1 MPGSSNTLTLALLS
15 AAMLAN
21 CTASAQKLSKE
32 EKARQR
38 NTSVQRPLTTAQSAL
53 IDQAV
58 VQEKSI
64 TQILKDRKPMVE
76 TYIQTMRPDP
86 VMREVPDADLH
97 FLGRLQLDRT
107 INVENYQQD
116 KANANSKLNKKH
128 GLIKDSMEVV
138 SGLAGHAHYSFSQ
151 AGFAQMLLID
161 LNDFDRQH
169 YNFFFVRQD
178 FLGAVPTSVFD
189 VVPALENSAGRFF
202 GRVWIETAHGNI
214 VRINGEYAGAQKTYH
229 EYPHF
234 DSWRTNV
241 QPGVWLPTSTYIE
254 DIDPKSKTTTL
265 SFKASNQVW
274 GYALKLP
281 SEIENTSIE
290 VENATDLSSSAQ
302 DQGPLA
308 AQRALSRQ
316 AEDNVLDRL
325 FQAGL
330 LDAPSEFD
338 KTLATLANNI
348 LAYNQAAVAF
358 PIRVRTLLTE
368 PLESFAVGNTIV
380 LSKGLIDTSAILSAD
395 GDQQLGNLNALLAFQ
410 LAHILSGHRL
420 DTQYAFNARL
430 MFPDNMTFRRIPMHH
445 TDADNAE
452 AAIKALE
459 LLHPK
464 ELAASQQCL
473 GIYLQQLQA
482 RIQHLPTLT
491 QPLIG
496 DGLVK
501 SDTDPTFWLAPLMA
515 RSGKLAVQDL
525 NQQAAVPLSSFLTFD
540 PWTDQLL
547 ALHATLQPI
556 LNASDKMPFEVM
568 PVYLKLAYFHG
579 SAPAA
584 GTAFNPATA
593 VQQPMP

>member
-1 MPGSSNTLTLALLS
+1 MPGPSNTLTLTLLL
-15 AAMLAN
+15 AAATLAN
-21 CTASAQKLSKE
+21 TSASAQKLSKE
-32 EKARQR
+32 DKARQR
-38 NTSVQRPLTTAQSAL
+38 NASVQRPLTAAQSAL

-58 VQEKSI
+58 IQEKAI

-86 VMREVPDADLH
+86 VMREIPDADLH

-116 KANANSKLNKKH
+116 KANANTKLNKH
-128 GLIKDSMEVV
+128 GLLEDTKDVV
-138 SGLAGHAHYSFSQ
+138 SGIAGHAHYSFSQ
-151 AGFAQMLLID
+151 TGFAQMLLID
-161 LNDFDRQH
+161 LNDFNRQH
-169 YNFFFVRQD
+169 YNFFFVRND

-189 VVPALENSAGRFF
+189 VVPALQNSTGRFF
-202 GRVWIETAHGNI
+202 GRIWIETAHGNI
-214 VRINGEYAGAQKTYH
+214 VRINGEYAGAQKNFH

-241 QPGVWLPTSTYIE
+241 QPNTWLPTSTYIE
-254 DIDPKSKTTTL
+254 DIDPKSKTSTL
-265 SFKASNQVW
+265 NFKASNHVW

-290 VENATDLSSSAQ
+290 VQNATDLSASAQ

-316 AEDNVLDRL
+316 AEDNVLDRF

-338 KTLATLANNI
+338 KTLANLANNI
-348 LAYNQAAVAF
+348 LAYNNAAVAF

-380 LSKGLIDTSAILSAD
+380 LSKGLIDTTAILSAD
-395 GDQQLGNLNALLAFQ
+395 GNQQLGNLNALLAFQ
-410 LAHILSGHRL
+410 LAHILANHQL
-420 DTQYAFNARL
+420 DTKYAFNARL

-452 AAIKALE
+452 AATKAIK
-459 LLHPK
+459 LLNHP
-464 ELAASQQCL
+464 ELAASQKCFGL
-473 GIYLQQLQA
+473 YLQQLQA
-482 RIQHLPTLT
+482 RIQHLPTLA
-491 QPLIG
+491 QPLLG

-501 SDTDPTFWLAPLMA
+501 SDTDGTFWLAPLMA
-515 RSGKLAVQDL
+515 ASDKLSAQKLD
-525 NQQAAVPLSSFLTFD
+525 QQAAVSLSSFLTFD

-556 LNASDKMPFEVM
+556 LNASDKMPFEVV
-568 PVYLKLAYFHG
+568 PIYLKLAYFQG
-579 SAPAA
+579 PSTAA
-584 GTAFNPATA
+584 DTTT
-593 VQQPMP
+593 QPPP

>member
-1 MPGSSNTLTLALLS
+1 MIYRTTLALLL
-15 AAMLAN
+15 AAGQA
-21 CTASAQKLSKE
+21 ASAQRKLSKD
-32 EKARQR
+32 EKAQQR
-38 NTSVQRPLTTAQSAL
+38 NASVQRPLTAAQSAL
-53 IDQAV
+53 IDEAV
-58 VQEKSI
+58 VQEKAI

-116 KANANSKLNKKH
+116 KANANSKLNDKH
-128 GLIKDSMEVV
+128 GLLKDSIEVV

-169 YNFFFVRQD
+169 YNFFFVRND

-189 VVPALENSAGRFF
+189 VVPALQNSAGRFF
-202 GRVWIETAHGNI
+202 GRIWIETAHGNI
-214 VRINGEYAGAQKTYH
+214 VRINGEYAGAQKDYH

-241 QPGVWLPTSTYIE
+241 QPNTWLPTSTYIE
-254 DIDPKSKTTTL
+254 DIDPKSKTSTL
-265 SFKASNQVW
+265 SFKASNHVW

-290 VENATDLSSSAQ
+290 VQNATDLSVGAQ

-338 KTLATLANNI
+338 KTLANLANNI
-348 LAYNQAAVAF
+348 LAYNNAPVAF

-380 LSKGLIDTSAILSAD
+380 LSKGLIDTTAILTSD

-410 LAHILSGHRL
+410 LAHILSGHQL
-420 DTQYAFNARL
+420 DTKYAFNARL

-452 AAIKALE
+452 AAIKAIE
-459 LLHPK
+459 LLRPP
-464 ELAASQQCL
+464 ELAASQKCFGL
-473 GIYLQQLQA
+473 YLQQLKA
-482 RIQHLPTLT
+482 RVQHLPTLD

-501 SDTDPTFWLAPLMA
+501 SDIDGTFWLESMIA
-515 RSGKLAVQDL
+515 RSDKLAVQNLD
-525 NQQAAVPLSSFLTFD
+525 QQAAVSLSSFLTFD

-547 ALHATLQPI
+547 ALHTTLQPI
-556 LNASDKMPFEVM
+556 LNASDKMPFEVA
-568 PVYLKLAYFHG
+568 PIYLKLAYYQG
-579 SAPAA
+579 PSAAA
-584 GTAFNPATA
+584 AATG
-593 VQQPMP
+593 QPRP

>member
-1 MPGSSNTLTLALLS
+1 
-15 AAMLAN
+15 MLAAILAGQA
-21 CTASAQKLSKE
+21 ASAQKKLTKE
-32 EKARQR
+32 EKAAQR
-38 NTSVQRPLTTAQSAL
+38 NATIQRPLTAAQSAL

-58 VQEKSI
+58 VQEKAI

-86 VMREVPDADLH
+86 VLREIPDADLH

-107 INVENYQQD
+107 INIENYQQD
-116 KANANSKLNKKH
+116 KANASSKLNDKH
-128 GLIKDSMEVV
+128 GLLQDSKEVL
-138 SGLAGHAHYSFSQ
+138 SGIAGHAHYSFSQ

-169 YNFFFVRQD
+169 YNFFFVRND

-189 VVPALENSAGRFF
+189 VVPALQNSAGRFF
-202 GRVWIETAHGNI
+202 GRIWIETAHGNI
-214 VRINGEYAGAQKTYH
+214 VRINGEYAGAQKSFH

-241 QPGVWLPTSTYIE
+241 QPNTWLPTSTYIE
-254 DIDPKSKTTTL
+254 DLDPKSKTSTL
-265 SFKASNQVW
+265 SFKASNHVW

-281 SEIENTSIE
+281 SEIENTSID
-290 VENATDLSSSAQ
+290 VQNATDLTASAQ

-330 LDAPSEFD
+330 LDAPSDFD
-338 KTLATLANNI
+338 KTLANLANNI
-348 LAYNQAAVAF
+348 LAYNNVPVAF

-380 LSKGLIDTSAILSAD
+380 LSKGLIDTSAVLSAD

-410 LAHILSGHRL
+410 LAHILSGHQL
-420 DTQYAFNARL
+420 DTKYAFNSRL
-430 MFPDNMTFRRIPMHH
+430 MFPDNLTFRRIPMHH
-445 TDADNAE
+445 TDADNIE
-452 AAIKALE
+452 AATKAIE
-459 LLHPK
+459 LLKPA
-464 ELAASQQCL
+464 ELAASQRCFGL
-473 GIYLQQLQA
+473 YLQQLQA
-482 RIQHLPTLT
+482 RVQHLPTLT
-491 QPLIG
+491 QPLMG

-501 SDTDPTFWLAPLMA
+501 SDTDRTFWLAPLIA
-515 RSGKLAVQDL
+515 RSDKLTIQNLD
-525 NQQAAVPLSSFLTFD
+525 QQAAVSLSSFLTFD

-556 LNASDKMPFEVM
+556 LNASDKMPFEVA
-568 PVYLKLAYFHG
+568 PIYLKLGYFLG
-579 SAPAA
+579 PPPANDAASAPAS
-584 GTAFNPATA
+584 
-593 VQQPMP
+593 VQPRP

>member
-1 MPGSSNTLTLALLS
+1 MPAQKRNHRITLAVLL
-15 AAMLAN
+15 AATLAGQ
-21 CTASAQKLSKE
+21 AAFAQKKLSKE
-32 EKARQR
+32 EKAEQR
-38 NTSVQRPLTTAQSAL
+38 NASVQRPLTATQNAL

-58 VQEKSI
+58 LQEKAI
-64 TQILKDRKPMVE
+64 TQILRDRKPMVE

-86 VMREVPDADLH
+86 VMREIPDADLH

-116 KANANSKLNKKH
+116 KANANSKLNNKH
-128 GLIKDSMEVV
+128 GLLKDSEQVV
-138 SGLAGHAHYSFSQ
+138 SSLAGHAHYSFSQ

-169 YNFFFVRQD
+169 YNFFFVRND
-178 FLGAVPTSVFD
+178 FLGTVPTSVFD
-189 VVPALENSAGRFF
+189 VVPALQNSAGRFF
-202 GRVWIETAHGNI
+202 GRIWIETAHGNI
-214 VRINGEYAGAQKTYH
+214 VRINGEYAGVQKSYH

-241 QPGVWLPTSTYIE
+241 QPNTWLPTSTYIE
-254 DIDPKSKTTTL
+254 DIDPKSKTSTL
-265 SFKASNQVW
+265 SFKASNHVW

-290 VENATDLSSSAQ
+290 VQNATDLSSSAQ

-338 KTLATLANNI
+338 KTLANLANNI
-348 LAYNQAAVAF
+348 LAYNNAAVAF

-380 LSKGLIDTSAILSAD
+380 LSKGLIDTTAILTSD
-395 GDQQLGNLNALLAFQ
+395 GNQQLGNLNALLAFQ
-410 LAHILSGHRL
+410 LAHILSGHQL
-420 DTQYAFNARL
+420 DTKYAFNARL

-452 AAIKALE
+452 AVTKAIE
-459 LLHPK
+459 LLKPP
-464 ELAASQQCL
+464 ELAASQKCFGL
-473 GIYLQQLQA
+473 YLQQLQA
-482 RIQHLPTLT
+482 RVQYLPTLT

-501 SDTDPTFWLAPLMA
+501 SDTDGTFWLAPLMA
-515 RSGKLAVQDL
+515 GSDKLNVQNVD
-525 NQQAAVPLSSFLTFD
+525 QRAAVSLSSFLTFD

-556 LNASDKMPFEVM
+556 LNASDKMPFEVA
-568 PVYLKLAYFHG
+568 PIYLKLAYFQG
-579 SAPAA
+579 SST
-584 GTAFNPATA
+584 TADTTVPSR
-593 VQQPMP
+593 Q

>member
-1 MPGSSNTLTLALLS
+1 MPAPKTICRIALIFLLAGQ
-15 AAMLAN
+15 A
-21 CTASAQKLSKE
+21 ASAQKKLSKE
-32 EKARQR
+32 EKAQQK
-38 NTSVQRPLTTAQSAL
+38 NASVQRPLTAAQSAL

-58 VQEKSI
+58 IHEKAI

-86 VMREVPDADLH
+86 VMREIPDADLH

-107 INVENYQQD
+107 INIENYQQD
-116 KANANSKLNKKH
+116 KANANTKLNKH
-128 GLIKDSMEVV
+128 GLLEDTKDVV
-138 SGLAGHAHYSFSQ
+138 SGIAGHAHYSFSQ
-151 AGFAQMLLID
+151 TGFAQMLLID
-161 LNDFDRQH
+161 LNDFNRQH
-169 YNFFFVRQD
+169 YNFFFVRND

-189 VVPALENSAGRFF
+189 VVPALQNSTGRFF
-202 GRVWIETAHGNI
+202 GRIWIETAHGNI
-214 VRINGEYAGAQKTYH
+214 VRINGEYAGAQKNFH

-241 QPGVWLPTSTYIE
+241 QPNTWLPTSTYIE
-254 DIDPKSKTTTL
+254 DIDLKSKTSTL
-265 SFKASNQVW
+265 NFKASNHVW

-290 VENATDLSSSAQ
+290 VQNATDLSSSAQ

-316 AEDNVLDRL
+316 AEDNVLDRF

-338 KTLATLANNI
+338 KTLANLANNI
-348 LAYNQAAVAF
+348 LAYNNAAVAF

-380 LSKGLIDTSAILSAD
+380 LSKGLIDTTAILSAD
-395 GDQQLGNLNALLAFQ
+395 GNQQLGNLNVVLAFQ
-410 LAHILSGHRL
+410 LAHILSGHQL
-420 DTQYAFNARL
+420 DTKYAFNARL

-452 AAIKALE
+452 AAVKAIE
-459 LLHPK
+459 LLKPP
-464 ELAASQQCL
+464 ELAASQKCFGL
-473 GIYLQQLQA
+473 YLQQLQA
-482 RIQHLPTLT
+482 RVQHLPTLA
-491 QPLIG
+491 QPLLG

-501 SDTDPTFWLAPLMA
+501 SDTDGTFWLAPLMA
-515 RSGKLAVQDL
+515 ASDKLNVQNLD
-525 NQQAAVPLSSFLTFD
+525 QQAAVSLSSFLTFD

-556 LNASDKMPFEVM
+556 LNASDKMPFEVA
-568 PVYLKLAYFHG
+568 PIYLKLAYFQG
-579 SAPAA
+579 PST
-584 GTAFNPATA
+584 TADTTT
-593 VQQPMP
+593 QPSP

>member
-1 MPGSSNTLTLALLS
+1 MPAPKTICRIALIFLLAGQ
-15 AAMLAN
+15 A
-21 CTASAQKLSKE
+21 ASAQKKLSKE
-32 EKARQR
+32 EKAQQK
-38 NTSVQRPLTTAQSAL
+38 NASVQRPLTAAQSAL

-58 VQEKSI
+58 VQEKAI

-116 KANANSKLNKKH
+116 KANANTKLNKH
-128 GLIKDSMEVV
+128 GLLEDTKDVV
-138 SGLAGHAHYSFSQ
+138 SGIAGHAHYSFSQ
-151 AGFAQMLLID
+151 TGFAQMLLID
-161 LNDFDRQH
+161 LNDFNRQH
-169 YNFFFVRQD
+169 YNFFFVRND

-189 VVPALENSAGRFF
+189 VVPALQNSTGRFF
-202 GRVWIETAHGNI
+202 GRIWIETAHGNI
-214 VRINGEYAGAQKTYH
+214 VRINGEYAGAQKNFH

-241 QPGVWLPTSTYIE
+241 QPNIWLPTSTYIE
-254 DIDPKSKTTTL
+254 DIDPKSKTSTL
-265 SFKASNQVW
+265 NFKASNHVW

-290 VENATDLSSSAQ
+290 VQNATDLSSSAQ

-316 AEDNVLDRL
+316 AEDNVLDRF

-338 KTLATLANNI
+338 KTLANLANNI
-348 LAYNQAAVAF
+348 LAYNNAAVAF

-380 LSKGLIDTSAILSAD
+380 LSKGLIDTTAILSAD
-395 GDQQLGNLNALLAFQ
+395 GNQQLGNLNVVLAFQ
-410 LAHILSGHRL
+410 LAHILSGHQL
-420 DTQYAFNARL
+420 DTKYAFNARL

-452 AAIKALE
+452 AATKAIE
-459 LLHPK
+459 LLKPT
-464 ELAASQQCL
+464 ELAASQKCFGL
-473 GIYLQQLQA
+473 YLQQLQA
-482 RIQHLPTLT
+482 RVQHLPTLA
-491 QPLIG
+491 QPLLG

-501 SDTDPTFWLAPLMA
+501 SDTDGTFWLAPLMA
-515 RSGKLAVQDL
+515 ASDKLNVQNLD
-525 NQQAAVPLSSFLTFD
+525 QQAAVSLSSFLTFD

-556 LNASDKMPFEVM
+556 LNASDKMPFEVA
-568 PVYLKLAYFHG
+568 PIYLKLAYFQG
-579 SAPAA
+579 PSTAA
-584 GTAFNPATA
+584 DTTT
-593 VQQPMP
+593 QPPP

>member
-1 MPGSSNTLTLALLS
+1 MPGSSPPLILTLALLC
-15 AAMLAN
+15 AATLASS
-21 CTASAQKLSKE
+21 TASAQKLSKE
-32 EKARQR
+32 DKARQR
-38 NTSVQRPLTTAQSAL
+38 NASVQRPLTSAQSAL

-58 VQEKSI
+58 VQEKAI

-86 VMREVPDADLH
+86 VMRAVPDADLH

-128 GLIKDSMEVV
+128 GLLEDSKEVV

-169 YNFFFVRQD
+169 YNFFFVRND

-189 VVPALENSAGRFF
+189 VVPALQNSAGRFF
-202 GRVWIETAHGNI
+202 GRVWIEIAHGNI
-214 VRINGEYAGAQKTYH
+214 VRINGEYAGAQKSYH

-241 QPGVWLPTSTYIE
+241 QPNIWLPTSTYIE
-254 DIDPKSKTTTL
+254 DIDPKSKTSTL
-265 SFKASNQVW
+265 SFKASNHVW

-290 VENATDLSSSAQ
+290 VQNATDLTASAQ

-338 KTLATLANNI
+338 KTLANLANNI
-348 LAYNQAAVAF
+348 LAYNNAPVAF

-380 LSKGLIDTSAILSAD
+380 LSKGLVDTSAILTSN

-410 LAHILSGHRL
+410 LAHILSGHQL
-420 DTQYAFNARL
+420 DTKYAFNARL

-445 TDADNAE
+445 TDTDNAE
-452 AAIKALE
+452 AAIKAVE
-459 LLHPK
+459 LLKPS
-464 ELAASQQCL
+464 ELAASQKCFGL
-473 GIYLQQLQA
+473 YLQQLQA
-482 RIQHLPTLT
+482 RLQHLPTLT

-501 SDTDPTFWLAPLMA
+501 SDTDGTFWLESMIP
-515 RSGKLAVQDL
+515 RSDKLSVQNLD
-525 NQQAAVPLSSFLTFD
+525 QQAAVALSSFLTFD

-556 LNASDKMPFEVM
+556 LNASDKMPFEVA
-568 PVYLKLAYFHG
+568 PIYLKLAYFEG
-579 SAPAA
+579 P
-584 GTAFNPATA
+584 PATA
-593 VQQPMP
+593 DITGQPHP

>member
-1 MPGSSNTLTLALLS
+1 MPAPKTICHILLALL
-15 AAMLAN
+15 LAGQV
-21 CTASAQKLSKE
+21 ASAQKKLSKE
-32 EKARQR
+32 EKAEQR
-38 NTSVQRPLTTAQSAL
+38 TSVQRPLTAAQNTL

-58 VQEKSI
+58 VQEKAI

-86 VMREVPDADLH
+86 VLRETPDADLH

-116 KANANSKLNKKH
+116 KANANSKLNNKH

-178 FLGAVPTSVFD
+178 FLGAVPTAVFD
-189 VVPALENSAGRFF
+189 VVPALQNSAGRFF
-202 GRVWIETAHGNI
+202 GRIWIETGHGNI
-214 VRINGEYAGAQKTYH
+214 VRINGEYAGAQKTFH

-241 QPGVWLPTSTYIE
+241 QPGVWLPTSSYIE
-254 DIDPKSKTTTL
+254 DIDPKSKATTL
-265 SFKASNQVW
+265 NYKASNQVW

-290 VENATDLSSSAQ
+290 VQNATDLTAGEQ
-302 DQGPLA
+302 QEGPLA

-338 KTLATLANNI
+338 STLANLANNI
-348 LAYNQAAVAF
+348 LAYNNAPVAT

-380 LSKGLIDTSAILSAD
+380 LSKGLIDTTAILSAD

-420 DTQYAFNARL
+420 DTKYAFNARL
-430 MFPDNMTFRRIPMHH
+430 MFPENMTFRRIPMHH

-452 AAIKALE
+452 AAAKALE
-459 LLHPK
+459 LLQPK
-464 ELAASQQCL
+464 ELIASQQCL

-482 RIQHLPTLT
+482 RLQHLPTLT

-515 RSGKLAVQDL
+515 KSGKLFMQDL
-525 NQQAAVPLSSFLTFD
+525 SQQAAVGLSSFLTFD

-547 ALHATLQPI
+547 ALHAALQPI

-568 PVYLKLAYFHG
+568 PVYLKLAYFQG
-579 SAPAA
+579 PLPAA
-584 GTAFNPATA
+584 GTASAPTT
-593 VQQPMP
+593 VVLQPRP

>member
-1 MPGSSNTLTLALLS
+1 MPAPKTICRIALIFLLAGQ
-15 AAMLAN
+15 A
-21 CTASAQKLSKE
+21 ASAQKKLSKE
-32 EKARQR
+32 EKAQQK
-38 NTSVQRPLTTAQSAL
+38 NASVQRPLTAAQSAL

-58 VQEKSI
+58 VQEKAI

-86 VMREVPDADLH
+86 IMREIPDADLH

-107 INVENYQQD
+107 INIENYQQD
-116 KANANSKLNKKH
+116 KANANTKLNKH
-128 GLIKDSMEVV
+128 GLLEDTKDVV
-138 SGLAGHAHYSFSQ
+138 SGIAGHAHYSFSQ
-151 AGFAQMLLID
+151 TGFAQMLLID
-161 LNDFDRQH
+161 LNEFNRQH
-169 YNFFFVRQD
+169 YNFFFVRND

-189 VVPALENSAGRFF
+189 VVPALQNSTGRFF
-202 GRVWIETAHGNI
+202 GRIWIETAHGNI
-214 VRINGEYAGAQKTYH
+214 VRINGEYAGAQKNFH

-241 QPGVWLPTSTYIE
+241 QPNIWLPTSTYIE
-254 DIDPKSKTTTL
+254 DIDPKSKTSTL
-265 SFKASNQVW
+265 NFKASNHVW

-290 VENATDLSSSAQ
+290 VQNATDLSSSAQ

-316 AEDNVLDRL
+316 AEDNVLDRF

-338 KTLATLANNI
+338 KTLANLANNI
-348 LAYNQAAVAF
+348 LAYNNAAVAF

-380 LSKGLIDTSAILSAD
+380 LSKGLIDTTAILSAD
-395 GDQQLGNLNALLAFQ
+395 GNQQLGNLNVVLAFQ
-410 LAHILSGHRL
+410 LAHILSGHQL
-420 DTQYAFNARL
+420 DTKYAFNARL

-452 AAIKALE
+452 AAVKAIE
-459 LLHPK
+459 LLKPP
-464 ELAASQQCL
+464 ELAASQKCFGL
-473 GIYLQQLQA
+473 YLQQLQA
-482 RIQHLPTLT
+482 RVQHLPTLA
-491 QPLIG
+491 QPLLG

-501 SDTDPTFWLAPLMA
+501 SDTDGTFWLAPLMA
-515 RSGKLAVQDL
+515 ASDKLNVQNLD
-525 NQQAAVPLSSFLTFD
+525 QQAAVSLSSFLTFD

-556 LNASDKMPFEVM
+556 LNASDKMPFEVA
-568 PVYLKLAYFHG
+568 PIYLKLAYFQG
-579 SAPAA
+579 PST
-584 GTAFNPATA
+584 TANTTT
-593 VQQPMP
+593 QPSP

>member
-1 MPGSSNTLTLALLS
+1 MLALLS
-15 AAMLAN
+15 AATLAN
-21 CTASAQKLSKE
+21 NTASAQKLSKE
-32 EKARQR
+32 DKAKQR
-38 NTSVQRPLTTAQSAL
+38 NASIQRPLTAAQSAL

-58 VQEKSI
+58 IQEKAI
-64 TQILKDRKPMVE
+64 TQMLKDRKPMVE

-86 VMREVPDADLH
+86 FMREIPDADLH

-116 KANANSKLNKKH
+116 KANANSKLNNKH
-128 GLIKDSMEVV
+128 GLVKDSEQVV
-138 SGLAGHAHYSFSQ
+138 SGLAGRAHYSFSQ

-169 YNFFFVRQD
+169 YNFFFVRND

-189 VVPALENSAGRFF
+189 VVPALQNSAGRFF
-202 GRVWIETAHGNI
+202 GRIWIETAHGNI
-214 VRINGEYAGAQKTYH
+214 VRINGEYAGTQKNYH

-241 QPGVWLPTSTYIE
+241 QPNTWLPTSTYIE
-254 DIDPKSKTTTL
+254 DIDPKSKTFTL
-265 SFKASNQVW
+265 NFKASNHVW

-290 VENATDLSSSAQ
+290 VQNATDLTAGAQ

-338 KTLATLANNI
+338 KTLANLANNI
-348 LAYNQAAVAF
+348 LAYNNAPVAF

-380 LSKGLIDTSAILSAD
+380 LSKGLIDTSAVLTSD

-410 LAHILSGHRL
+410 LAHIVLGHRL
-420 DTQYAFNARL
+420 DTKYAFNARL

-452 AAIKALE
+452 AATKAIE
-459 LLHPK
+459 LLQPK
-464 ELAASQQCL
+464 ELAASQKCL
-473 GIYLQQLQA
+473 GLYLQQLQA
-482 RIQHLPTLT
+482 RVQHLPTLT

-501 SDTDPTFWLAPLMA
+501 SDTDRTFWLAPLIA
-515 RSGKLAVQDL
+515 RSDKLAVQNLD
-525 NQQAAVPLSSFLTFD
+525 QQAAVSLSSFLTFD

-556 LNASDKMPFEVM
+556 LNASDKMPFEVA
-568 PVYLKLAYFHG
+568 PIFLKLAYFQG
-579 SAPAA
+579 PSAASE
-584 GTAFNPATA
+584 TT
-593 VQQPMP
+593 QPHP

>member
-1 MPGSSNTLTLALLS
+1 MKGLCHTLTLTLALLS
-15 AAMLAN
+15 VATLAN
-21 CTASAQKLSKE
+21 NTASAQKLSKE
-32 EKARQR
+32 DKARQR
-38 NTSVQRPLTTAQSAL
+38 NASVQRPLTGAQSAL

-58 VQEKSI
+58 VQERAI
-64 TQILKDRKPMVE
+64 TQILRNRKPMVE

-86 VMREVPDADLH
+86 VMREIPDADLH

-107 INVENYQQD
+107 INIENYQQD
-116 KANANSKLNKKH
+116 KANANSKLNNKH
-128 GLIKDSMEVV
+128 GLLKDSEQVV

-169 YNFFFVRQD
+169 YNFFFVRND

-189 VVPALENSAGRFF
+189 VVPALQNSAGRFF
-202 GRVWIETAHGNI
+202 GRIWIETEHGNI
-214 VRINGEYAGAQKTYH
+214 VRINGEYAGAQKNYH

-241 QPGVWLPTSTYIE
+241 QPGTWLPTSTYIE
-254 DIDPKSKTTTL
+254 DIDPKSKTSTL
-265 SFKASNQVW
+265 NFNASNHVW

-281 SEIENTSIE
+281 SEIENTSID
-290 VENATDLSSSAQ
+290 VQNATDLTASAQ

-338 KTLATLANNI
+338 KTLANLANNI
-348 LAYNQAAVAF
+348 LAYNNAPVAF

-380 LSKGLIDTSAILSAD
+380 LSKGLIDTTAVLSAD

-410 LAHILSGHRL
+410 LAHILSGHQL
-420 DTQYAFNARL
+420 DTKYAFNARL

-445 TDADNAE
+445 SDADNAE
-452 AAIKALE
+452 AATKAIE
-459 LLHPK
+459 LLQPK
-464 ELAASQQCL
+464 ELAASQKCFGL
-473 GIYLQQLQA
+473 YLQQLQA
-482 RIQHLPTLT
+482 RLQRLPTLT

-501 SDTDPTFWLAPLMA
+501 SDTDGTFWLESMIS
-515 RSGKLAVQDL
+515 RSDKLAVQNLD
-525 NQQAAVPLSSFLTFD
+525 QQAAVSLSSFLTFD

-556 LNASDKMPFEVM
+556 LNASDKMPFEVA
-568 PVYLKLAYFHG
+568 PIYLKLAYFQG
-579 SAPAA
+579 PSAAA
-584 GTAFNPATA
+584 ETTRPH
-593 VQQPMP
+593 P

>member
-1 MPGSSNTLTLALLS
+1 
-15 AAMLAN
+15 MLAN
-21 CTASAQKLSKE
+21 TPAYAQKKLSKE
-32 EKARQR
+32 EKAQQR
-38 NTSVQRPLTTAQSAL
+38 NASVQKPLTAAQSAL

-58 VQEKSI
+58 VQEKAI

-86 VMREVPDADLH
+86 VLREIPDADLH
-97 FLGRLQLDRT
+97 FLGRLQLDRN
-107 INVENYQQD
+107 ISVENYEQK
-116 KANANSKLNKKH
+116 KANANSKLNNKH
-128 GLIKDSMEVV
+128 GLLKDSMEAV

-151 AGFAQMLLID
+151 IGFAQMLLID

-169 YNFFFVRQD
+169 YNFFFVRND

-189 VVPALENSAGRFF
+189 VVPALQNSAGRFF
-202 GRVWIETAHGNI
+202 GRIWIETGHGNI
-214 VRINGEYAGAQKTYH
+214 VRMNGEYAGAQKDYH

-241 QPGVWLPTSTYIE
+241 QPGMWLPTSSYIE
-254 DIDPKSKTTTL
+254 DIDPKSKTSTL
-265 SFKASNQVW
+265 NFKASNHVW

-281 SEIENTSIE
+281 SEIENTSVE
-290 VENATDLSSSAQ
+290 VQNATDLSAGAQ

-308 AQRALSRQ
+308 AQRALSQQ

-338 KTLATLANNI
+338 KTLANLANNI
-348 LAYNQAAVAF
+348 LAYNNAAVAF
-358 PIRVRTLLTE
+358 PVRVRTLLTE

-380 LSKGLIDTSAILSAD
+380 LSKGLIDTTAILSAN

-420 DTQYAFNARL
+420 DTTYAFSSRL

-452 AAIKALE
+452 AAVKAME
-459 LLHPK
+459 LLQPK
-464 ELAASQQCL
+464 ELSDSQKCFGL
-473 GIYLQQLQA
+473 YLQQLQA
-482 RIQHLPTLT
+482 WIQHLPTLT

-501 SDTDPTFWLAPLMA
+501 SDTDGTFWLAPMLA
-515 RSGKLAVQDL
+515 RSDKLAVQNLD
-525 NQQAAVPLSSFLTFD
+525 QQAAVSLSSFLTFD

-547 ALHATLQPI
+547 ALHATLEPI
-556 LNASDKMPFEVM
+556 LNASDKKPFEVA
-568 PVYLKLAYFHG
+568 PIYLKLAYFQG
-579 SAPAA
+579 PAPGGGNSSVPGAN
-584 GTAFNPATA
+584 T
-593 VQQPMP
+593 VQPRR